1 MDFKRI
7 KSLPIFSTPR
17 DEGQARARKRYLRIG
32 GITLAVL
39 FLILIVLPFL
49 IDVDR
54 FRPQL
59 ESSAS
64 AAFGR
69 QITMGHLSLSILS
82 GRVRADQIAIADDP
96 AFSASPFVTAKS
108 LRIGVELMPLIF
120 SRQLNVTN
128 VTLEEPQI
136 TLLKSAT
143 GKWNFSSLG
152 AASAQKAPESE
163 KGSETTAKSFTVA
176 KLHVAHGRLSVG
188 KADPAAKRAVYENV
202 DITMSEFSF
211 TSQFPFRL
219 TAQLPNSGDVNVSGK
234 AGPINADDASRTPLE
249 VAVKAN
255 NATISTLGIIDPAS
269 GIAGVVDLDE
279 TLNSDGTHG
288 KLVGL
293 LTGKQLKLSR
303 KGSPAPKT
311 VAVTH
316 AIDLDLI
323 QHTANVTQGDVAI
336 GSAQAHLTGTLHS
349 QDNVESV
356 NLKLDAPSMPV
367 DELVAM
373 LPALGI
379 VLPSGAQ
386 LRGGTLSTELAIT
399 GPLAN
404 LVIIGPVRLSN
415 TQLTNFDL
423 GSRLGT
429 LAAFAGKEVSNP
441 NTSIQNASLDARVS
455 QEGKKADNINITV
468 PAIGVF
474 TGAGTV
480 SPEGALAFH
489 MSATLHGG
497 LVGGLAKIE
506 GARTGKNGI
515 PFAIEGT
522 TSNPKFVPETGGL
535 AQSLVAHEVGNV
547 AKGKVPGQSTISKGV
562 SGLLGHKKN

>member
-1 MDFKRI
+1 MNFERI
-7 KSLPIFSTPR
+7 KSLPIFSTSR
-17 DEGQARARKRYLRIG
+17 DEGQARARKRHLRIG

-120 SRQLNVTN
+120 SRQLNVTD

-136 TLLKSAT
+136 TLLKSAA

-152 AASAQKAPESE
+152 SASTQKAPESE
-163 KGSETTAKSFTVA
+163 KAGGTAAKNFSIA
-176 KLHVAHGRLSVG
+176 KLNVSHGRVMVG
-188 KADPAAKRAVYENV
+188 KANSAAKPAVYENV
-202 DITMSEFSF
+202 NITMSQFSF
-211 TSQFPFRL
+211 TSQFPFQL
-219 TAQLPNSGDVNVSGK
+219 TAQLPVSGDMKISGK
-234 AGPINADDASRTPLE
+234 AGPINAGDASRTPME
-249 VAVKAN
+249 ATVKAN

-269 GIAGVVDLDE
+269 GIAGVVDMDE
-279 TLNSDGTHG
+279 ALNSDGAHA

-311 VAVTH
+311 VAVKHT
-316 AIDLDLI
+316 IDLDLV
-323 QHTANVTQGDVAI
+323 QHMANITQGDVAI
-336 GSAQAHLTGTLHS
+336 GRAQAHLTGTMQS
-349 QDNVESV
+349 QDDAESV
-356 NLKLDAPSMPV
+356 NLKLDAPNMPV

-373 LPALGI
+373 LPSLGI
-379 VLPSGAQ
+379 VLPSGSQ
-386 LRGGTLSTELAIT
+386 LKGGTLSAELGIT
-399 GPLAN
+399 GPMVK
-404 LVIIGPVRLSN
+404 LVITGPVRLSN
-415 TQLTNFDL
+415 TQLVNFNL
-423 GSRLGT
+423 GSRLGALGT
-429 LAAFAGKEVSNP
+429 FAGKAVSNA
-441 NTSIQNASLDARVS
+441 NTSIQNASVDARVS
-455 QEGKKADNINITV
+455 QEGKKADNINVTV
-468 PAIGVF
+468 PAIGVI

-489 MSATLHGG
+489 MMATLHGG
-497 LVGGLAKIE
+497 LVGGLAKFE
-506 GARTGKNGI
+506 GARTGQSGI

-535 AQSLVAHEVGNV
+535 AQGLVAHGIGNV
-547 AKGKVPGQSTISKGV
+547 AKGNVPGQSAISKGV
-562 SGLLGHKKN
+562 SGLFGHKTK